1 MEVPKFRLPDF
12 VVADLLALE
21 SLAVVGNA
29 NLPRD
34 LLASRVRMNLLDHL
48 LLQGALLDWPLLA
61 LLVKLEAENRF
72 IIIRGPYILSSR
84 AGTGT

>member
-1 MEVPKFRLPDF
+1 MEVPKFRSPDF
-12 VVADLLALE
+12 VVADFLALD

-34 LLASRVRMNLLDHL
+34 LLASGIRMNLLDHL